1 MGLTGK
7 KRSLTVT
14 VTKTIAHELAPGYPR
29 TYYGRN
35 SFDWN
40 NVNYPAI
47 SEEDLSLMSVN
58 NYTARLNAFKA
69 FVQSQEA
76 GLEID
81 NVQTNQPYY

>member
-7 KRSLTVT
+7 KRSLTIS

-35 SFDWN
+35 SFDLN
-40 NVNYPAI
+40 NINYPAI

-58 NYTARLNAFKA
+58 NYNARLNAFKA
-69 FVQSQEA
+69 FVHSREA